1 MARTVLLVAAE
12 AREFAGIPCI
22 RSAMRVP
29 ESTLAFARSTDWN
42 GVRLVLAA
50 DGPGR
55 RLALRAVTEACR
67 LVSPDV
73 VVSVGLCGA
82 LEPELKI
89 GEILSADRIIDE
101 HDGAE
106 YAAESVRCER
116 ASRTGSV
123 VTVDAVAVTVSDKSR
138 LRGSGAVAVEMEAAA
153 VARYA
158 SDNKLPFFCIKAVS
172 DESSEALPLDF
183 NAVRD
188 LDGRFS
194 RPRIVAAA
202 LARPWTRIPALIRL
216 DRNTRTAAGTLG
228 EFLADC
234 RF

>member
-12 AREFAGIPCI
+12 AREFAGIPGI
-22 RSAMRVP
+22 RRAAPVSGSP
-29 ESTLAFARSTDWN
+29 LAFARCMQCQGMN
-42 GVRLVLAA
+42 VVMAA

-67 LVSPDV
+67 LVTPDV
-73 VVSVGLCGA
+73 VVSTGLCGA
-82 LEPELKI
+82 LAPELKI
-89 GEILSADRIIDE
+89 GDILIADRVIDE
-101 HDGAE
+101 HDGSE
-106 YAAESVRCER
+106 YPAESVRSER
-116 ASRTGSV
+116 DSTTGAV
-123 VTVDAVAVTVSDKSR
+123 VSADAVAVTVSDKRR
-138 LRGSGAVAVEMEAAA
+138 LRASGAVAVEMEAAA

-158 SDNKLPFFCIKAVS
+158 SEYKLPFFCIKAVS

-202 LARPWTRIPALIRL
+202 LARPWTRIPGLIRL
-216 DRNTRTAAGTLG
+216 DRNTRLAAGTLG
-228 EFLADC
+228 VFLADC